1 MEWDGK
7 FYRKDNCRGVLWN
20 GMGSFTEKITLGVFY
35 EWDGKFY
42 KKDNSRGVSWNG
54 MGSFTEKITLGV
66 FYGMGWEVL
75 QKR

>member
-1 MEWDGK
+1 M
-7 FYRKDNCRGVLWN
+7 
-20 GMGSFTEKITLGVFY
+20 

-54 MGSFTEKITLGV
+54 MGSFTEKITVGV
-66 FYGMGWEVL
+66 FHGMRWEVL